1 MIRPLQESDYNDWL
15 PLWNANNLGQI
26 NDALTKRTWARL
38 SNPSDAAMQGLAF
51 IEAGHVIG
59 MLHFILHPTTG
70 NLKDVCYMQDLF
82 VMPAHRGKGIAKA
95 LLRELEKMGIAQGW
109 ARIYWLA
116 DNTNAEAQALYRNLG
131 VRLNFSL
138 HVLPT
143 GKI

>member
-1 MIRPLQESDYNDWL
+1 MIRPLQNSDYADWL

-26 NDALTKRTWARL
+26 NDALTARTWARL
-38 SNPSDAAMQGLAF
+38 TDPADPAMQGLAF
-51 IEAGHVIG
+51 IEDGHVSG

-82 VMPAHRGKGIAKA
+82 VSPNNRGKGIAKQ
-95 LLRELEKMGIAQGW
+95 LLRELEKMGKSQGW

-116 DNTNAEAQALYRNLG
+116 DNTNAPAQALYRNLG

-138 HVLPT
+138 HVLPV
-143 GKI
+143 GAV

>member
-1 MIRPLQESDYNDWL
+1 MIRPLQESEYNDWL
-15 PLWNANNLGQI
+15 PLWNANNLGQV
-26 NDALTKRTWARL
+26 NEALTKRTWGRL
-38 SNPSDAAMQGLAF
+38 IDPADTTMQGLTF
-51 IEAGHVIG
+51 VEAGHVIG

-95 LLRELEKMGIAQGW
+95 LLRELEKTGKAQGW

-116 DNTNAEAQALYRNLG
+116 DNTNVEAQALYRNLG

-143 GKI
+143 GAL